1 MPIGDTPPP
10 GWTSFISTGTAGTLP
25 AEQPAATDL
34 LASDTAMWAIVFAGG
49 IGSRFWPLSS
59 PQRPKQLLR
68 LVGERPLIAETVG
81 RLHPLVPAERTLV
94 VTSAD
99 ISAAIHDAIPEVPV
113 ANMLVEPR
121 PLGTAAALAWGAR
134 EVARR
139 AGPNALL
146 CALHADLAV
155 SFSESFRHSL
165 RQGASVAARE
175 ELIVSIGVRP
185 SRPEVGFGY
194 LVVADPLADDFPLSS
209 GGPAFVT
216 RFVEKPDA
224 DAAASLCSTGALW
237 HSGVALARVN
247 LLLDVLRT
255 HTPEVTAFLDAKDP
269 GDVDFLASQV
279 RSVSLERGLLER
291 LERMVVVP
299 GEFGWDDVGTWASL
313 RRARDLDDDGNGAI
327 GDVHFVDASGNVVH
341 AEQSSVV
348 LYGVEGLLVVSLP
361 GLTFVTTLDRAAEL
375 RPMIERLPDDVR
387 AFPPT
392 PEPPALP

>member
-1 MPIGDTPPP
+1 MPIGDTPPA

-25 AEQPAATDL
+25 AEQPAATGL

-68 LVGERPLIAETVG
+68 LVGERPLIAETVA
-81 RLHPLVPAERTLV
+81 RLHPLVPSERTLV

-99 ISAAIHDAIPEVPV
+99 IAGAIHAAIPEIPL

-155 SFSESFRHSL
+155 SFPESFRHSL
-165 RQGASVAARE
+165 RQAAAVAARE
-175 ELIVSIGVRP
+175 ELVISIGVRP

-194 LVVADPLADDFPLSS
+194 LVVGEPLAADFPLSA
-209 GGPAFVT
+209 GGPAMVT

-224 DAAASLCSTGALW
+224 AAAASLCSDGALW
-237 HSGVALARVN
+237 HSGVALARANV
-247 LLLDVLRT
+247 LLDALRT
-255 HTPEVTAFLDAKDP
+255 HTPEVAAILDAMDLREL
-269 GDVDFLASQV
+269 DELATQV
-279 RSVSLERGLLER
+279 RSVSAERGLLER
-291 LERMVVVP
+291 LDSMVVVP

-341 AEQSSVV
+341 AEQSTVV
-348 LYGVEGLLVVSLP
+348 LYGVEGLLVVTLP

-375 RPMIERLPDDVR
+375 RPMIERLPDALR
-387 AFPPT
+387 AY
-392 PEPPALP
+392 PPAPERP